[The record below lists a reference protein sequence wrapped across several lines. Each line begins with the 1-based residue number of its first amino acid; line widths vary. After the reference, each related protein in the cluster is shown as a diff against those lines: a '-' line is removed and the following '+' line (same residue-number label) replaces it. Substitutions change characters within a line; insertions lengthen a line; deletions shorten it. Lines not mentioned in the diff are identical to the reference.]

1 MLQRIQSIYLLLAS
15 LAILALFLF
24 PLVHNVYVDG
34 VPVSITVTGVFQD
47 VSGQPVHIQFFTA
60 LIAATVVIAIAPL
73 LLIFLYKNRKR
84 QLMLCY
90 VAILLIIGYSYWM
103 AQVVKGVMGSTQID
117 THNWG
122 IGLFLTSISILL
134 MIFAVKAIQ
143 RDEKIVKSAERLR

>member
-24 PLVHNVYVDG
+24 PLVHNVYVNNT
-34 VPVSITVTGVFQD
+34 PESITVIGVFQN
-47 VSGQPVHIQFFTA
+47 VSGQPVHTQFFTA
-60 LIAATVVIAIAPL
+60 LTAATIVMAIVPL
-73 LLIFLYKNRKR
+73 FLILLYKNRRR

-103 AQVVKGVMGSTQID
+103 AQIVKEVMGGTQID

-122 IGLFLTSISILL
+122 IGLFLTSINIVFIIL
-134 MIFAVKAIQ
+134 ATKAIQ
-143 RDEKIVKSAERLR
+143 RDEKLVKSADRLR